1 MTTNVHTFQLAAV
14 LIEAAEDEGQKK
26 EAVIQR
32 VKNMLANAV
41 KWLKEKLAKLIDFL
55 KEKASKLEETFKK
68 AGDYLKGLV
77 ETS

>member
-32 VKNMLANAV
+32 VKNMFSNAV

-55 KEKASKLEETFKK
+55 KEKELLSSKRPSRKPGT
-68 AGDYLKGLV
+68 
-77 ETS
+77 TSRI